1 MVSGPSSL
9 AASDRKVTWEHLFSP
24 PSRHQAERAATRA
37 QSRHFTLPRAS
48 VTWADKGL
56 DDAWIV

>member
-9 AASDRKVTWEHLFSP
+9 AASDRKVTWVHLFSP
-24 PSRHQAERAATRA
+24 PSRHRAEPAATRA
-37 QSRHFTLPRAS
+37 QSCHLTPPRAS

-56 DDAWIV
+56 DDAGIV